1 MAGDRWSDFTLQTL
15 KRFNSRPRVAGDPTP
30 ARCRG
35 LGSCFNSR
43 PRVAGD
49 AVHAE
54 RAQSSSLFQFT
65 PARGGR
71 LGAAPLAFHSRCV
84 SIHARAWRATQR
96 GGEVMGEEG
105 FNSRPRV
112 AGDTPPT
119 PSPPRGSCFN
129 SRPRVAGDRIPRP
142 RRRRRGGFNSRP
154 RVAGDDIFTDTIRLL
169 QSVSIHARAWRATMA
184 NRTNYGQGKVSI
196 HARAW
201 RATLGGGCRS
211 YPRVVSIHA
220 RAWRA
225 TRAFSSLPPF
235 SLFQFTPAR
244 GGRHGRR
251 ARVAQPGRFNSRPRV
266 AGDPRATARSRR
278 R

>member
-1 MAGDRWSDFTLQTL
+1 MFQFTPARGGRRGPCGARPVEQLVSIHARAWRATRCRAPGVPL
-15 KRFNSRPRVAGDPTP
+15 SLRFNSRPRVAGDPTRRRGDGRGRFQFTP
-30 ARCRG
+30 ARGGRHASHSFAASWIVFQFTPARG
-35 LGSCFNSR
+35 GRPHSPSSATPTWWFQFTPARGGRRHFYGHNQIVAVCFNSR

-49 AVHAE
+49 Q
-54 RAQSSSLFQFT
+54 RI
-65 PARGGR
+65 ARV
-71 LGAAPLAFHSRCV
+71 LECV
-84 SIHARAWRATQR
+84 
-96 GGEVMGEEG
+96 E
-105 FNSRPRV
+105 
-112 AGDTPPT
+112 
-119 PSPPRGSCFN
+119 
-129 SRPRVAGDRIPRP
+129 
-142 RRRRRGGFNSRP
+142 
-154 RVAGDDIFTDTIRLL
+154 
-169 QSVSIHARAWRATMA
+169 
-184 NRTNYGQGKVSI
+184 VSI